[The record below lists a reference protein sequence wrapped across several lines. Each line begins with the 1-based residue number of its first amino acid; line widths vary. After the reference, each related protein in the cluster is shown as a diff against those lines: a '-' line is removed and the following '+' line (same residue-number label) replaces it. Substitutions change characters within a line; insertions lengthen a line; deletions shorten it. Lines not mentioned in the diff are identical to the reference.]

1 MRVRHATVGVLAILA
16 GVLAPGAARAQVV
29 QGRITDEMGER
40 PLAAAEVS
48 LLDEEGRPVAVTL
61 SDSAGWYRIG
71 PREPGIY
78 SVQVDL
84 LGYQR
89 LVTPLLALEGE
100 RTVNADFEVPAAPIE
115 LEGLRVEAEAL
126 ERLRQEVR
134 EFGVD
139 LDNIGERFVG
149 RAAIEQRTAARD
161 FGHVLQWQSVPGL
174 TVTRS
179 DDTPTYLQPLNSWIC
194 VRVARS
200 RGDCAI
206 FALNGTLITPEAAA
220 LVPPETLEAIVVLTP
235 VEAAQTFG
243 TDAAAGAVLLYT
255 RRH

>member
-1 MRVRHATVGVLAILA
+1 MRVSCSKACCFALVLVGLTPPAV
-16 GVLAPGAARAQVV
+16 RSQVV

-48 LLDEEGRPVAVTL
+48 LLDEEGRQVAITL
-61 SDSAGWYRIG
+61 ADSAGWYRIG
-71 PREPGIY
+71 PREPGSY

-89 LVTPLLALEGE
+89 LVTPLLALEGD

-126 ERLRQEVR
+126 ERLREEVR
-134 EFGVD
+134 GFGVD
-139 LDNIGERFVG
+139 LDDLGERFVD
-149 RAAIEQRTAARD
+149 RAAIEERAAARD

-179 DDTPTYLQPLNSWIC
+179 DDTPTYLQPINQWIC
-194 VRVARS
+194 VQVPRS
-200 RGDCAI
+200 RGTCAI
-206 FALNGTLITPEAAA
+206 FLLNGTLITPEAAA
-220 LVPPETLEAIVVLTP
+220 LVPPETLDAIVVLTP
-235 VEAAQTFG
+235 VEATQTFG
-243 TDAAAGAVLLYT
+243 TDAAGGAVLLYT